1 VRFLAIASLVSANA
15 IFVRFRPIL
24 NPFEG
29 RVSLLQGQIR
39 SVKNAGLDSAL
50 YKLGG
55 VRPFLLIFANSL
67 NYKRGSSSALAQ
79 LQANSLFVLL
89 SSTHLNATFSN
100 DFIRLSGHQMVKQ
113 VLISGSAAPE
123 LLRIGV

>member
-1 VRFLAIASLVSANA
+1 
-15 IFVRFRPIL
+15 
-24 NPFEG
+24 
-29 RVSLLQGQIR
+29 LLQGQIR